1 MVLASF
7 DSARYKVSVLCQRRP
22 TMLEELQE
30 RVTELEIRFS
40 HQTQL
45 LDELNEVLT
54 DCNQRIDRLSKENQ
68 RLRETVS
75 TLAPSLEE
83 SPDE

>member
-1 MVLASF
+1 MPN
-7 DSARYKVSVLCQRRP
+7 D
-22 TMLEELQE
+22 MEERL
-30 RVTELEIRFS
+30 TELEIRFS

-54 DCNQRIDRLSKENQ
+54 DSNQRISRLEKENRQ
-68 RLRETVS
+68 LGEMVRGLQP
-75 TLAPSLEE
+75 LMEE

>member
-1 MVLASF
+1 
-7 DSARYKVSVLCQRRP
+7 
-22 TMLEELQE
+22 MLEELQE

-54 DCNQRIDRLSKENQ
+54 DCNRRIDRLSQENQ
-68 RLRETVS
+68 HLRATIS
-75 TLAPSLEE
+75 TLSPVLEE

>member
-1 MVLASF
+1 
-7 DSARYKVSVLCQRRP
+7 
-22 TMLEELQE
+22 MLEELQE

-68 RLRETVS
+68 HLRATLS
-75 TLAPSLEE
+75 TLSPAMEE

>member
-1 MVLASF
+1 
-7 DSARYKVSVLCQRRP
+7 
-22 TMLEELQE
+22 MLEELQE
-30 RVTELEIRFS
+30 RVTELEILFS

>member
-1 MVLASF
+1 
-7 DSARYKVSVLCQRRP
+7 
-22 TMLEELQE
+22 MLEELQE

>member
-1 MVLASF
+1 MF
-7 DSARYKVSVLCQRRP
+7 
-22 TMLEELQE
+22 EELQD

-40 HQTQL
+40 HQSQL
-45 LDELNEVLT
+45 VDELNEVLT

-68 RLRETVS
+68 RLRATLS

>member
-1 MVLASF
+1 
-7 DSARYKVSVLCQRRP
+7 
-22 TMLEELQE
+22 MLEELE
-30 RVTELEIRFS
+30 NRVTELEIRFS

-45 LDELNEVLT
+45 LDELNDELT
-54 DCNQRIDRLSKENQ
+54 GCNHRIDRLRKENQ
-68 RLRETVS
+68 HLRETVS

>member
-1 MVLASF
+1 
-7 DSARYKVSVLCQRRP
+7 
-22 TMLEELQE
+22 MLEELQE

-40 HQTQL
+40 HQSQL
-45 LDELNEVLT
+45 VDELNEVLT
-54 DCNQRIDRLSKENQ
+54 DCNQRIDRLIKENQ

>member
-1 MVLASF
+1 
-7 DSARYKVSVLCQRRP
+7 
-22 TMLEELQE
+22 MLEELQE
-30 RVTELEIRFS
+30 RVTELEIRFT

-45 LDELNEVLT
+45 LDEINDVLT

-75 TLAPSLEE
+75 NLAPSLEE